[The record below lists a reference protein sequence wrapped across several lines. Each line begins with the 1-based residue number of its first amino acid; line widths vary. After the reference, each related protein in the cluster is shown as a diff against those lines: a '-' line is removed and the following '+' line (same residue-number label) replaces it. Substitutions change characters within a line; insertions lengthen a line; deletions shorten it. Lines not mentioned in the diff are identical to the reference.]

1 MTQKPRLEQ
10 APIGEGFGR
19 EDILAILQRR
29 DGVTREEAEMT
40 LEECRDRVQ
49 EYFAGEEED
58 DPEDILM
65 EELGLEPDYLLGVLE

>member
-10 APIGEGFGR
+10 APLGEGFGR

-29 DGVTREEAEMT
+29 DGVTREEAEAI
-40 LEECRDRVQ
+40 LAEARDRVE
-49 EYFAGEEED
+49 EYLAGEGED

-65 EELGLEPDYLLGVLE
+65 DELGLEPDYLPGVLE